1 MFWDER
7 KVHLAAVIV
16 LTLALLVVLTITTI
30 NLNNT
35 TTLLTTAILN
45 NKSDWTAIRT
55 FSFSATDLTSGGKTI
70 DISGGGKFV
79 TMTDIY
85 YNVWLKGNGNLSSVK
100 DGKKVHWKTAKTGLY
115 NQLEGTLEFTANPT
129 GNISWI
135 TKPIEV
141 MLTQSSNP
149 EDTTGSIRITIGT
162 EVFEGPAVIVISW

>member
-70 DISGGGKFV
+70 DISGGGKFC
-79 TMTDIY
+79 
-85 YNVWLKGNGNLSSVK
+85 YNDRYILQCMAP
-100 DGKKVHWKTAKTGLY
+100 KVMEICL
-115 NQLEGTLEFTANPT
+115 Q
-129 GNISWI
+129 
-135 TKPIEV
+135 
-141 MLTQSSNP
+141 
-149 EDTTGSIRITIGT
+149 
-162 EVFEGPAVIVISW
+162 